1 MNIIARFMRRLR
13 LFFRRERFVRELDE
27 EMAFHREQTE
37 KELMAE
43 GMTPKGA
50 HYAAMRQ
57 FGNATKL
64 KEQSHDVVAFQVETV
79 GQDLRFAMRQG
90 AKKPGLALTAVL
102 ILAMGMGVSV
112 AIFGFVDAALLQ
124 PLPYANPNRLVSV
137 NESNIES
144 YPDYLDWKRM
154 NRSLSSLEVYSRA
167 GYLLRTH
174 GVVEPVQAARV
185 SGGFFRTLGVRPM

>member
-1 MNIIARFMRRLR
+1 MNIIVRFMRRVR
-13 LFFRRERFVRELDE
+13 IFFRRERFVRNW
-27 EMAFHREQTE
+27 MRKWHSIASRRE

-90 AKKPGLALTAVL
+90 GKKSRT
-102 ILAMGMGVSV
+102 GVDRGADSCD
-112 AIFGFVDAALLQ
+112 G
-124 PLPYANPNRLVSV
+124 
-137 NESNIES
+137 
-144 YPDYLDWKRM
+144 
-154 NRSLSSLEVYSRA
+154 
-167 GYLLRTH
+167 H
-174 GVVEPVQAARV
+174 GA
-185 SGGFFRTLGVRPM
+185 